1 MQFSPCKG
9 GDFCSDEGTHCSGCG
24 RSHEEIAQTR
34 NLVAS
39 LVKFT
44 MDMGYENVEEF
55 TRFVGEKA
63 AKKVRMVQQGDAG
76 SGLGIPIR

>member
-9 GDFCSDEGTHCSGCG
+9 GDFCPEQGTHCCGCG

-34 NLVAS
+34 NFMAS

-44 MDMGYENVEEF
+44 MDIGRVCEC
-55 TRFVGEKA
+55 
-63 AKKVRMVQQGDAG
+63 
-76 SGLGIPIR
+76 